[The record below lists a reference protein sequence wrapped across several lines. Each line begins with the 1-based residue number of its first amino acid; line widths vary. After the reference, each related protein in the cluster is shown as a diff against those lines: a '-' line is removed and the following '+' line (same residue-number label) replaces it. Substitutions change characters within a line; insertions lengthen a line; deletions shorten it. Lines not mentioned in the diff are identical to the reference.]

1 MPNWCS
7 DKLTII
13 GPGTDVQA
21 FKTKAVGDS
30 PWEEPEEEPDV
41 LNFHSLVPVL
51 WRSAELTH
59 PCSTKLTQWFKAGDG
74 AFSFQVVESVGVESQ
89 G

>member
-41 LNFHSLVPVL
+41 LNFHSLVPVP
-51 WRSAELTH
+51 AEIL
-59 PCSTKLTQWFKAGDG
+59 KAGYCDAG
-74 AFSFQVVESVGVESQ
+74 LDWERANWGC
-89 G
+89 